1 MFITRAEDSIRG
13 LIRSR
18 ELGDEYGRAAP
29 RDFPRAKPEG
39 NPEEQ
44 PCQPEENPVLPDSFT
59 QIYILFLIGFRIGPP
74 KMHRRFR
81 IGLPKI
87 HRRFR
92 IGPPKIHRRFRIGP
106 PQVTLNLLLPEF
118 HSRWI
123 LVYHG
128 YYVRKATKLPIWN
141 RMLIISFLT
150 IIYWKLMHQY
160 YPDYQEYFLV
170 QKFQNQGNLCISVRR
185 VRVYQVI

>member
-1 MFITRAEDSIRG
+1 MLQMKLLHKRRLNAGSFCIKEKHTMAVYWVNLSKRG
-13 LIRSR
+13 GKDGVFQGLAGLLRGISRGRSLR
-18 ELGDEYGRAAP
+18 EIP
-29 RDFPRAKPEG
+29 RSSPASPRKTPSC
-39 NPEEQ
+39 PT
-44 PCQPEENPVLPDSFT
+44 LLLRFT
-59 QIYILFLIGFRIGPP
+59 FYFYSIGPH
-74 KMHRRFR
+74 KKHRRFR

-128 YYVRKATKLPIWN
+128 YYVRKATKVPIWN
-141 RMLIISFLT
+141 RMCFLSLT
-150 IIYWKLMHQY
+150 ILRT
-160 YPDYQEYFLV
+160 F
-170 QKFQNQGNLCISVRR
+170 
-185 VRVYQVI
+185 

>member
-1 MFITRAEDSIRG
+1 MNLLSKFQLPNSSSLRLAVFG
-13 LIRSR
+13 LIRVK
-18 ELGDEYGRAAP
+18 EEGRTG
-29 RDFPRAKPEG
+29 FSEGWQGCSEG

-44 PCQPEENPVLPDSFT
+44 PCQPEENSVLSDSFT

-74 KMHRRFR
+74 KMHWRFR

-92 IGPPKIHRRFRIGP
+92 IGPPKIHRLFRIGP
-106 PQVTLNLLLPEF
+106 PQVTLNLIMLEF

-128 YYVRKATKLPIWN
+128 YYGRKATKLPIWN
-141 RMLIISFLT
+141 RIEDIWTKGSLSHSINESI
-150 IIYWKLMHQY
+150 
-160 YPDYQEYFLV
+160 
-170 QKFQNQGNLCISVRR
+170 N
-185 VRVYQVI
+185 